1 MIYLLKIPLLSIKG
15 AIKNYEVIS
24 SDKNIVTFA
33 FLLSA
38 REVNVDGQGI
48 LDWRSS
54 IWKIFGFAASDY
66 KICAQ
71 NFWF

>member
-48 LDWRSS
+48 LD
-54 IWKIFGFAASDY
+54 
-66 KICAQ
+66 
-71 NFWF
+71 